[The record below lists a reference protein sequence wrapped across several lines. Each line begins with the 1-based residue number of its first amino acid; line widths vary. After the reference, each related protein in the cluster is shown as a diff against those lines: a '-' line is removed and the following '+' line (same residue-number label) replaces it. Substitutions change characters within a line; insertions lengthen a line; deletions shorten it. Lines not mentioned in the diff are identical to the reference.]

1 MKMSSVFN
9 KLIFENYSRKSR
21 QLGNRMV
28 VTHLLV
34 SDKIGSFYLCLV
46 FFFQNQEITQNTG
59 QDKTGVFPCCMD
71 MEKLNQS
78 NGKVK
83 LK

>member
-1 MKMSSVFN
+1 
-9 KLIFENYSRKSR
+9 
-21 QLGNRMV
+21 MV
-28 VTHLLV
+28 IHLLKNNKVV
-34 SDKIGSFYLCLV
+34 SSYLNLVV